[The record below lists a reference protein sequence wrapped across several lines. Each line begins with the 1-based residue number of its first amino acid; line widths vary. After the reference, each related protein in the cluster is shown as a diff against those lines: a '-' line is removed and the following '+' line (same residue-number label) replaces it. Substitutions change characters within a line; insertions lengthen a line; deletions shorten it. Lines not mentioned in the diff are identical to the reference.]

1 MAFSNR
7 KEVDD
12 KYKWDL
18 TKIYE
23 TEEEFFKDFN
33 KLEEMISK
41 VREFKGRITES
52 AQTLL
57 DFYEQ
62 DIALDRLAGKV
73 MIYASLK
80 RDENISDSHSQ
91 ELMGRVDNL
100 VAKIGEETSFVTC
113 ELLSVDYSLIE
124 KYYEELPE
132 LKKYELDLKRTFR
145 FKNHILSEKEEKL
158 YASFSNVFANS
169 EQTYSLLTDADMN
182 FGTIKDENGNDVTLT
197 DSNYSIYIKSNDR
210 RVRNEAF
217 NLMFDTYSKFRNT
230 IANTLKGEVMVNSIT
245 AKVKGYK
252 SAIESAL
259 YATNIDKDVY
269 DNLVNTVNDNLSVIY
284 KYYDL
289 KKEILKLDEL
299 HLYDVYAPLVGNLN
313 KKYPY
318 EDSKKLVVDALNV
331 LGEDYL
337 SNINKAFDER
347 WIDVYNTPSKRSGA
361 YSWGSYD
368 TNPYILLNYEDSF
381 NDVSTLIH
389 ELGHSMHSYYSHK
402 NNDYIY
408 GHYKIFVAEVASTV
422 NELLLV
428 KHLLSITNNKEEKLY
443 LLNSLLEL
451 FRTTIYRQTMFAEF
465 EEKIYAEYES
475 GNILTNELLSNI
487 YYDLNKKYFGDGVVV
502 DEKIKYEWERIPHFY
517 MNFYVYQYAT
527 GLSAACYIV
536 NNILSGKE
544 DAVKNYLEFLKTGG
558 SMESLDELKVA
569 GVDMKDKEVIKSALN
584 MFSETIDEF
593 KKIYNEVGD

>member
-318 EDSKKLVVDALNV
+318 E
-331 LGEDYL
+331 
-337 SNINKAFDER
+337 
-347 WIDVYNTPSKRSGA
+347 
-361 YSWGSYD
+361 
-368 TNPYILLNYEDSF
+368 
-381 NDVSTLIH
+381 
-389 ELGHSMHSYYSHK
+389 
-402 NNDYIY
+402 
-408 GHYKIFVAEVASTV
+408 
-422 NELLLV
+422 
-428 KHLLSITNNKEEKLY
+428 
-443 LLNSLLEL
+443 
-451 FRTTIYRQTMFAEF
+451 
-465 EEKIYAEYES
+465 
-475 GNILTNELLSNI
+475 
-487 YYDLNKKYFGDGVVV
+487 
-502 DEKIKYEWERIPHFY
+502 RIPTIK
-517 MNFYVYQYAT
+517 V
-527 GLSAACYIV
+527 
-536 NNILSGKE
+536 
-544 DAVKNYLEFLKTGG
+544 
-558 SMESLDELKVA
+558 SMLC
-569 GVDMKDKEVIKSALN
+569 
-584 MFSETIDEF
+584 
-593 KKIYNEVGD
+593 